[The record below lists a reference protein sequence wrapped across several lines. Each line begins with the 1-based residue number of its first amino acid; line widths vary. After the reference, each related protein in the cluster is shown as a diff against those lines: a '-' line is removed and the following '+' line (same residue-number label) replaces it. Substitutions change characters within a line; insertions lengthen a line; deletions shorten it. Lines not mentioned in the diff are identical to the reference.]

1 MRHLFIAF
9 ILLFSGVLSAQQM
22 AFNFI
27 EVKAKENSEDQIE
40 TLFDEFFTD
49 RERKSGGVFLE
60 RLRHGREDG
69 STHRIVF
76 LWELNNGGFVTQP
89 EESEGDA
96 FWRGIRNHV
105 ETWGEARA
113 GRIMNINPGDEEKN
127 PVIHIWDIKAEDPS
141 AFAKAQQAMVDALP
155 EAFKD
160 RLVAFGTYDVNKP
173 NGASHWALLS
183 GKDMNDH
190 LSLYQDLQTN
200 HSETFMTY
208 IKDRGKATQVKD
220 FIVERLKTFQ

>member
-1 MRHLFIAF
+1 MKKLLIA
-9 ILLFSGVLSAQQM
+9 LLISTTGFLNAQQM
-22 AFNFI
+22 AFNFVEI
-27 EVKAKENSEDQIE
+27 TAKENSQDKIAE
-40 TLFDEFFTD
+40 LFDEFFGE

-69 STHRIVF
+69 RTHRIVF
-76 LWELNNGGFVTQP
+76 LWELDNGGWVTEP
-89 EESEGDA
+89 SEAEGDA

-105 ETWGEARA
+105 ESWGSARA
-113 GRIMNINPGDEEKN
+113 GRIMNLHPGDTEKY
-127 PVIHIWDIKAEDPS
+127 PTIHIWDLKAGDPA

-173 NGASHWALLS
+173 NGATHWALLS

-190 LSLYQDLQTN
+190 LSLYQELQTT
-200 HSETFMTY
+200 HKDAFMTY